1 VIMRAGARRLAA
13 TAGLALAGAGAAAA
27 QEGGDVTVQIEN
39 RAWGRVEVT
48 VYDLVCR
55 QAIFDGEI
63 LDDAS
68 VAVEACANDDG
79 LAGIEVVDRD
89 GRRQAFTGLVDQ
101 STVTLESP

>member
-1 VIMRAGARRLAA
+1 MEACRRRFAMA
-13 TAGLALAGAGAAAA
+13 VALALSSGPPAAA
-27 QEGGDVTVQIEN
+27 QEGGGDVTVQIEN
-39 RAWGRVEVT
+39 RALIQVEVT

-68 VAVEACANDDG
+68 ITVEACAGDDG
-79 LAGIEVVDRD
+79 LAGIEVVDRG